1 MGMGRVALVTG
12 GGRGIGKHIAL
23 ELAARRYHVA
33 ISYNKSGTSAMD
45 VCDMMQHLGVDAFA
59 VQCDVTN
66 PEQVAEMFVQI
77 EGNLGAVDI
86 LVNNAGITRDNL
98 LMRMKDEEW
107 QDVIAANL
115 TSVFYCTKQAIKKMV
130 KARWG
135 RIINISSVVGLIGNP
150 GQSNY
155 CASKAGIVGFTK
167 AVAREYGARG
177 ITANAIAPGFIES
190 DMTSVLK
197 DEIKQSMLAQIPLGR
212 AGTPDDV
219 ARVAAF
225 LASDDSAY
233 VTGQVIAVDGGMTM
247 C

>member
-1 MGMGRVALVTG
+1 
-12 GGRGIGKHIAL
+12 
-23 ELAARRYHVA
+23 
-33 ISYNKSGTSAMD
+33 
-45 VCDMMQHLGVDAFA
+45 
-59 VQCDVTN
+59 
-66 PEQVAEMFVQI
+66 
-77 EGNLGAVDI
+77 GNLGAVDI

-167 AVAREYGARG
+167 AVAREHGARG